1 MTEVLLLLLAL
12 GLTLACAVFVAAEF
26 SLTTVERGD
35 LERAVEAEERGA
47 EGALRA
53 VRRLTVQ
60 LSGAQ
65 LGITVTSLVIG
76 MLAEPSLAA
85 LLRGPLEAIGL
96 GGAASSVATV
106 LGVAI
111 STVVLMVVGEL
122 VPKNWAISRPLAV
135 AKVVAGPQRGFTA
148 AFGPFIRHLN
158 DTANRFVRRF
168 GLEPAEELHSV
179 RTPAELAS
187 LARHSAAEGAIE
199 ADSVEPKDEVAS
211 VFTDDELARMVHD
224 TSQAGLLSPADGER
238 LRDALE
244 LGTRPVG
251 EILVPAARMV
261 TVDHRITPA
270 GLERT
275 AAEAGYSRFPV
286 TGPAGAVLGYLHI
299 KDTLGVTD
307 RDRPFPR
314 TALHAV
320 TRVRVDT
327 PLDDTLTALRAADS
341 HLAAVTGAG
350 GAVLGYVTME
360 DVLDELVGPAAT
372 V

>member
-1 MTEVLLLLLAL
+1 MTAVQLTI
-12 GLTLACAVFVAAEF
+12 GFLTLLTNAFFVGGEF
-26 SLTTVERGD
+26 SMIS
-35 LERAVEAEERGA
+35 
-47 EGALRA
+47 
-53 VRRLTVQ
+53 VRRSQIEPLAREGDRRARMT
-60 LSGAQ
+60 LWGLEHISALMATAQ
-65 LGITVTSLVIG
+65 LGITVSSLVLG
-76 MLAEPSLAA
+76 AVAEPAIAHLLEPAFEAAHVPHGLVHPIAFVIALTLATYAHMLIGEMVPKNIALAAPARTALILGPPLVALTRALKPVVFGINAFANA
-85 LLRGPLEAIGL
+85 LLRLL
-96 GGAASSVATV
+96 
-106 LGVAI
+106 
-111 STVVLMVVGEL
+111 
-122 VPKNWAISRPLAV
+122 R
-135 AKVVAGPQRGFTA
+135 
-148 AFGPFIRHLN
+148 
-158 DTANRFVRRF
+158 
-168 GLEPAEELHSV
+168 
-179 RTPAELAS
+179 
-187 LARHSAAEGAIE
+187 
-199 ADSVEPKDEVAS
+199 VEPKDEVAS
-211 VFTDDELARMVHD
+211 VFTDDELARMVHH

-244 LGTRPVG
+244 LGSRPVR

-327 PLDDTLTALRAADS
+327 PLDDTLTALRTADS

-360 DVLDELVGPAAT
+360 DVLDELVGPAAA

>member
-1 MTEVLLLLLAL
+1 MTAVQLTI
-12 GLTLACAVFVAAEF
+12 GFLTLLTNAFFVGGEF
-26 SLTTVERGD
+26 SLIS
-35 LERAVEAEERGA
+35 
-47 EGALRA
+47 
-53 VRRLTVQ
+53 VRRSQIEPLAREGDRRARMT
-60 LSGAQ
+60 LWGLEHISALLATAQ
-65 LGITVTSLVIG
+65 LGITVSSLVLG
-76 MLAEPSLAA
+76 AVAEPAIAHLLEPVFEAMHVPHGFVHPIAFVIALTLATYAHMLIGEMVPKNIALAAPVKTALLLGPPLVALTRALKPVIFGINAFANA
-85 LLRGPLEAIGL
+85 LLRLL
-96 GGAASSVATV
+96 
-106 LGVAI
+106 
-111 STVVLMVVGEL
+111 
-122 VPKNWAISRPLAV
+122 R
-135 AKVVAGPQRGFTA
+135 
-148 AFGPFIRHLN
+148 
-158 DTANRFVRRF
+158 
-168 GLEPAEELHSV
+168 
-179 RTPAELAS
+179 
-187 LARHSAAEGAIE
+187 
-199 ADSVEPKDEVAS
+199 VEPKDEVAS

-251 EILVPAARMV
+251 EILVPAARMI

-341 HLAAVTGAG
+341 HLAAVTGES

-360 DVLDELVGPAAT
+360 DVLDELVGPAAA

>member
-1 MTEVLLLLLAL
+1 MTAVQLTI
-12 GLTLACAVFVAAEF
+12 GFLTLLTNAFFVGGEF
-26 SLTTVERGD
+26 SLIS
-35 LERAVEAEERGA
+35 
-47 EGALRA
+47 
-53 VRRLTVQ
+53 VRRSQIEPLAREGDRRARMT
-60 LSGAQ
+60 LWGLEHISALLATAQ
-65 LGITVTSLVIG
+65 LGITVSSLVLG
-76 MLAEPSLAA
+76 AVAEPAIAHLLEPVFEAMHVPHGFVHPIAFVIALTLATYAHMLIGEMVPKNIALAAPVKTALLLGPPLVALTRALKPVIFGINAFANA
-85 LLRGPLEAIGL
+85 LLRLL
-96 GGAASSVATV
+96 
-106 LGVAI
+106 
-111 STVVLMVVGEL
+111 
-122 VPKNWAISRPLAV
+122 R
-135 AKVVAGPQRGFTA
+135 
-148 AFGPFIRHLN
+148 
-158 DTANRFVRRF
+158 
-168 GLEPAEELHSV
+168 
-179 RTPAELAS
+179 
-187 LARHSAAEGAIE
+187 
-199 ADSVEPKDEVAS
+199 VEPKDEVAS

-251 EILVPAARMV
+251 EILVPAARMI

-327 PLDDTLTALRAADS
+327 PLDDTLTALRTADS
-341 HLAAVTGAG
+341 HLAAVTGES

-360 DVLDELVGPAAT
+360 DVLDELVGPAAA